1 MEALSRRRL
10 GRTIPFTASFFG
22 RCGVS
27 SLAWDM
33 HELFRRHARELTRS
47 LRRRG
52 VSPDTAADITQDA
65 FVRMLT
71 AGPDR
76 DIDNPRAY
84 LYRVS
89 RNLVVDYAR
98 RERAA
103 PIVPISE
110 EALLSVADSTPSA
123 ETALYDRQRLRIS
136 EAALAELPERTRAAF
151 RMHRLDGLTIAE
163 VGERIGLSTTQTWT
177 LIRDAYRHVRH
188 RLKDI

>member
-1 MEALSRRRL
+1 M
-10 GRTIPFTASFFG
+10 
-22 RCGVS
+22 
-27 SLAWDM
+27 AWDI

-52 VSPDTAADITQDA
+52 VAADAAADITQDA
-65 FVRMLT
+65 FVRML
-71 AGPDR
+71 AIAPDH

-103 PIVPISE
+103 PIVAVSDE
-110 EALLSVADSTPSA
+110 VFASVADPSPSA

-136 EAALAELPERTRAAF
+136 EEALAELPERTRAAF
-151 RMHRLDGLTIAE
+151 RLHRLDGLTIAE
-163 VGERIGLSTTQTWT
+163 VGERIGLSTTQTWA
-177 LIRDAYRHVRH
+177 LIHHAYRHVRR